1 MSETKP
7 RAARKTK
14 AERTREHLYHIAME
28 MLIER
33 GFQATT
39 IRDICKEAEVSVG
52 TFYTYFDSKYSILF
66 EVVRK
71 ADHYFVDEVQPRL
84 EGLPIRQQLVQY
96 FEEYGEYMQRTNFET
111 LCVLYS
117 VQNIWLARYRPMQ
130 RVLTGILT
138 AGQLQETVTRKHTAE
153 KLCEILISGV
163 RGITFSWCTM
173 QAGFELTE
181 RILEYIDFVMDSLLV
196 ENE

>member
-1 MSETKP
+1 MAEATPKK
-7 RAARKTK
+7 KTK
-14 AERTREHLYHIAME
+14 AERTKELLYHTAMD

-39 IRDICKEAEVSVG
+39 IRDICREANVSVG
-52 TFYTYFDSKYSILF
+52 TFYTYFDSKYAILF

-71 ADHYFVDEVQPRL
+71 ADHYFTDDVQPML
-84 EGLPIRQQLVQY
+84 EGLSTRAQLLKY
-96 FEEYGEYMQRTNFET
+96 FEEYAEYMQQVNFDT

-130 RVLTGILT
+130 RVLTSILT
-138 AGQLQETVTRKHTAE
+138 AGQLKGEVTMEYSAE
-153 KLCEILISGV
+153 KLCELLMTSV

-173 QAGFELTE
+173 QAGFVLSE
-181 RILEYIDFVMDSLLV
+181 RVLEYINFVLKSFMTDL
-196 ENE
+196 